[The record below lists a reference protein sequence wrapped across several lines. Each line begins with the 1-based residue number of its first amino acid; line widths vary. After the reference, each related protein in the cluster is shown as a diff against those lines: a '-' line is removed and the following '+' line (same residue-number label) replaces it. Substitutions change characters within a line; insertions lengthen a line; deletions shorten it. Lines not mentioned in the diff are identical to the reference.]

1 MFISGSVLTLAL
13 DGVEKSLMHLQE
25 PLVQVRVVV
34 VIPET
39 YQQSLRRA
47 ILKILLKKTLSEN
60 SLSEILDLN
69 GNWPVGQI

>member
-1 MFISGSVLTLAL
+1 
-13 DGVEKSLMHLQE
+13 MHLQE

-39 YQQSLRRA
+39 YRQSLRRA